1 MLRASLAGC
10 WAHDPGDTGRAP
22 CVVDAVFFTR
32 TVTHPYQFPGRLSL
46 ESAIALD
53 FLRLK
58 HDIPPDNFP
67 SH

>member
-1 MLRASLAGC
+1 MIRAIPGGPPVLLTRFSL
-10 WAHDPGDTGRAP
+10 HEPLPT
-22 CVVDAVFFTR
+22 
-32 TVTHPYQFPGRLSL
+32 PYQFPGRLSL